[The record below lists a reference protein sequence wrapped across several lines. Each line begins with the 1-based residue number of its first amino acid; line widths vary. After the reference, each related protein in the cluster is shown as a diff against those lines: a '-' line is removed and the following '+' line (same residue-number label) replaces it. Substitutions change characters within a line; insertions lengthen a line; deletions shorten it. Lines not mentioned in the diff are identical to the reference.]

1 MSRKLRISAQDIEIF
16 KLVRVEG
23 RKQKDVAIR
32 FQLTPSAI
40 CKIVQKMEQW
50 QGSLVPHITRKT
62 AEFRELSR
70 EQRLYNC
77 VRLRRRQLQMM
88 YEDSMEAWRES
99 RKPLVSAKVV
109 KRNGVIERE
118 ESWSRQCR
126 GNPRMLREAREI
138 SRELAELDGL
148 KRDGTVDLSCE
159 GRLFEP
165 AALTKEEMIA
175 ELRAEVDL
183 SLRELAK
190 WERKGEEGESGS
202 EGEGE
207 KEEEN
212 KLEGRSQ
219 NAEVKTEEEF
229 WKLKM
234 ESFGIQEE
242 VIVAEVVEESVD
254 KSAESRV
261 ETIEDSG
268 NFQTSIPAPVSTPKL
283 EIPQNLTAEGRSRL
297 AQQLSLSY
305 KLQHAPELLEP
316 HERPAE
322 LPVQSQG
329 ERSQAAPPA
338 QPVKK
343 SSLHVNQ
350 HGRIFRDVGG
360 YLMPIPGMWVEPEK
374 PWKREERE
382 RAEEREKAERERG
395 REGERESGSEG
406 KVVHSAAP
414 HPGVPKRG
422 SEEGRL
428 IARGDRGRGIALMG
442 QDNVSGQRLA
452 AEGNVSDPEN
462 CPDPFTDRSTEA
474 RE

>member
-23 RKQKDVAIR
+23 RKQKDVAIS

-190 WERKGEEGESGS
+190 WERAGKEGESGS

-207 KEEEN
+207 KEAEN
-212 KLEGRSQ
+212 KSEGRSQ

-234 ESFGIQEE
+234 ESCASQEE

-254 KSAESRV
+254 KSVASHV

-268 NFQTSIPAPVSTPKL
+268 NFQTSIPVPVSPSASTPKL

-322 LPVQSQG
+322 LPVQSKSAS
-329 ERSQAAPPA
+329 R

-343 SSLHVNQ
+343 SKLHVNQ

-382 RAEEREKAERERG
+382 RAEEREKEERRMQKAE
-395 REGERESGSEG
+395 
-406 KVVHSAAP
+406 
-414 HPGVPKRG
+414 
-422 SEEGRL
+422 
-428 IARGDRGRGIALMG
+428 
-442 QDNVSGQRLA
+442 
-452 AEGNVSDPEN
+452 
-462 CPDPFTDRSTEA
+462 
-474 RE
+474 

>member
-190 WERKGEEGESGS
+190 WERAGKEGESGS

-212 KLEGRSQ
+212 KSEGRSQ

-234 ESFGIQEE
+234 ESFGSQEE
-242 VIVAEVVEESVD
+242 IIVAEVVEESVD
-254 KSAESRV
+254 KSVASHV

-268 NFQTSIPAPVSTPKL
+268 NFQTSIPAPVPVSPSPSLPLSPSVSTPKL

-322 LPVQSQG
+322 LSVQSQG
-329 ERSQAAPPA
+329 APTQPA

-343 SSLHVNQ
+343 SKLHVNQ

-382 RAEEREKAERERG
+382 RAGEREKEERRMKNEDERG
-395 REGERESGSEG
+395 DCERR
-406 KVVHSAAP
+406 K
-414 HPGVPKRG
+414 
-422 SEEGRL
+422 GR
-428 IARGDRGRGIALMG
+428 AQCGP
-442 QDNVSGQRLA
+442 S
-452 AEGNVSDPEN
+452 P
-462 CPDPFTDRSTEA
+462 RSTEA

>member
-1 MSRKLRISAQDIEIF
+1 MSRRPRISAQDIEIF

-190 WERKGEEGESGS
+190 WERAGKEGESGS
-202 EGEGE
+202 KGEGE
-207 KEEEN
+207 KEAEN
-212 KLEGRSQ
+212 KSEGRSQ

-234 ESFGIQEE
+234 ESCASQEE
-242 VIVAEVVEESVD
+242 IIVAEVVEESVD
-254 KSAESRV
+254 KSAESHV

-268 NFQTSIPAPVSTPKL
+268 NFQTAIPALVPVSPSPSLPLSPSAFTPKL

-322 LPVQSQG
+322 LPVPSQG
-329 ERSQAAPPA
+329 APT

-382 RAEEREKAERERG
+382 RAEEREKEERRMQNAEGRRQNEDERG
-395 REGERESGSEG
+395 DCERR
-406 KVVHSAAP
+406 K
-414 HPGVPKRG
+414 
-422 SEEGRL
+422 GR
-428 IARGDRGRGIALMG
+428 A
-442 QDNVSGQRLA
+442 
-452 AEGNVSDPEN
+452 
-462 CPDPFTDRSTEA
+462 
-474 RE
+474 